1 MRRSSGH
8 TTPTSPRVV
17 RYCAGSPVSEQT
29 TRTARVLTGEALR
42 GLYLESLVP
51 GPRLVNGAYVTG
63 DLALAA
69 GVGHVDFAEAGENYL
84 LRNGRTLN
92 YTATF
97 QKACPSTEDYAQGT
111 QNDETPHGDQAVNG
125 RRMGKQRRRCV
136 EFYARVY
143 RSLEWRK
150 GKREA
155 SLRYRTVCRRVTTQT
170 TAAGFRQTTTWP
182 SGLGSSSAR
191 LLPLQRKWGNM
202 RHTGAFEKLR
212 LRGWIARRPKL
223 ESNTDLLTS
232 MLSAQFVTLL
242 VG

>member
-97 QKACPSTEDYAQGT
+97 QKVRSDKKSHRNRNLWWYSMRRNKPIYEPAF
-111 QNDETPHGDQAVNG
+111 G
-125 RRMGKQRRRCV
+125 RALKITLPN
-136 EFYARVY
+136 F
-143 RSLEWRK
+143 
-150 GKREA
+150 
-155 SLRYRTVCRRVTTQT
+155 VTTLDRT
-170 TAAGFRQTTTWP
+170 RDN
-182 SGLGSSSAR
+182 GSKNIGR
-191 LLPLQRKWGNM
+191 
-202 RHTGAFEKLR
+202 
-212 LRGWIARRPKL
+212 I
-223 ESNTDLLTS
+223 
-232 MLSAQFVTLL
+232 
-242 VG
+242 